1 MFMQC
6 RDFREVSEA
15 YLSDELLVET
25 NLHVFRHMENCQSCR
40 SDFAARRA
48 LRNKVRSAVVES
60 PEFAVSKAFEREL
73 AVRLREKVVSEAGW
87 RRFFAVPRILVPGF
101 AALLIAVFAGFVVFQ
116 SNFSSATDQL
126 ADVGIGL
133 TSYLTKVSFEAIG
146 NHKNCALE
154 KMEKWEAGNLPVS
167 EDGMEMASKVIVPLR
182 ASFAD
187 DVEILHSHDCI
198 FEGRR
203 FSHVIVRRGGRT
215 LSVFFDRSN
224 ESRHLAAEEGVKDSI
239 ICNKENGMQVASFR
253 ANGYAVFVVSDMP
266 EPENLEVARS
276 ISDSMSV

>member
-1 MFMQC
+1 MQC
-6 RDFREVSEA
+6 KDFREISEA

-25 NLHVFRHMENCQSCR
+25 NLQVYRHMENCQSCR

-48 LRNKVRSAVVES
+48 LRTKLRSAVVES
-60 PEFAVSKAFEREL
+60 PEFVMTEAFERDL
-73 AVRLREKVVSEAGW
+73 AARLRESAVARSGW
-87 RRFFAVPRILVPGF
+87 RGVFAMPRILVPTF
-101 AALLIAVFAGFVVFQ
+101 AALLIAVFASLVTYQYTFT
-116 SNFSSATDQL
+116 STTNEL
-126 ADVGIGL
+126 ANLRIGL
-133 TSYLTKVSFEAIG
+133 TSYLTEISFKAIG
-146 NHKNCALE
+146 SHKNCALD
-154 KMEKWEAGNLPVS
+154 KMEKWESGNIPVS
-167 EDGMEMASKVIVPLR
+167 EDGMAMADKVIGPLR
-182 ASFAD
+182 ASFSD

-198 FEGRR
+198 YEGRR

-253 ANGYAVFVVSDMP
+253 VNGYAVFVVSDMP
-266 EPENLEVARS
+266 EPENLEIARS